1 MPISIEQYK
10 DQDLTV
16 IVAAGDILDGE
27 PFAAQRDFYD
37 GEPTA
42 KVLWDFR
49 AVSGGQLSADEIRQI
64 FDYAIVNMP
73 KRQSGKTA
81 FVAPEDHEF
90 GLARM
95 TTTIGELRDVPWEL
109 RAFRNLAD
117 AVRWLGVQYV
127 QE

>member
-10 DQDLTV
+10 DQDLTI
-16 IVAAGDILDGE
+16 IVAVGDIEAGE
-27 PFAAQRDFYD
+27 PIEALKAFYD

-42 KVLWDFR
+42 NVLWDFR
-49 AVSGGQLSADEIRQI
+49 AVSGGQLTADEIRQI

-81 FVAPEDHEF
+81 LVAPEDHEF

-109 RAFRNLAD
+109 RAFRNLED
-117 AVRWLGVQYV
+117 AVRWLGVQYPR
-127 QE
+127 E